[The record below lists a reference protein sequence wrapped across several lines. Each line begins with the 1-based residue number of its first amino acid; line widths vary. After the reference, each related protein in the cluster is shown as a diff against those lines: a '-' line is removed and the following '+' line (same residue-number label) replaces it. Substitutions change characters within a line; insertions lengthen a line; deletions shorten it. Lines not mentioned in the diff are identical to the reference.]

1 MAAAD
6 STAFRALSDVVLA
19 IAAEHEV
26 EPVLQRLVHSARELA
41 GARYAAIGIPDGEGA
56 FASFITSGMSDDLIE
71 AMGPLPRTH
80 GMLGAMLEAAEPHLT
95 DDITADP
102 RFRGWWPRAH
112 PQMRSFLGVPIVTRG
127 DVLGAVYLTEK
138 EDGSMFSAA
147 DQKLIQLL
155 AAHAA
160 IAIENARL
168 HERSR
173 ELSIIEERN
182 RLARELH
189 DSVTQRLF
197 GVALAAESASTLL
210 ARDRD
215 AAAAELRR
223 VSELARG
230 AMEEL
235 RAVVFELR
243 PGSLEAEGLAT
254 VLRKHV
260 QVLRRVS
267 GQRIELRVCDVP
279 RLAPAPA
286 TQVLRIA
293 QEALGNAMRHSG
305 AKRIDVKLHGDGDGD
320 GGGALVLSVA
330 DDGCGFDPVGPE
342 VRGQRLGLTSMEE
355 RATELGGT
363 LRVTSTLGEG
373 TTVRLEVPA

>member
-6 STAFRALSDVVLA
+6 TSTAFRALSDVVLA
-19 IAAEHEV
+19 IASEHEV
-26 EPVLQRLVHSARELA
+26 EPVLQRLVHSARELG
-41 GARYAAIGIPDGEGA
+41 GARYAALGIPDGEGA
-56 FASFITSGMSDDLIE
+56 FASFITSGMSDELIA

-80 GMLGAMLEAAEPHLT
+80 GMLGAMLESAEPHRT

-112 PQMRSFLGVPIVTRG
+112 PQMRSFLGVPIVARG
-127 DVLGAVYLTEK
+127 EVIGALYLTEK
-138 EDGSMFSAA
+138 ERDGASFSSE
-147 DQKLIQLL
+147 DQALIELL

-173 ELSIIEERN
+173 ELSIVEERN

-197 GVALAAESASTLL
+197 GVALAAESAQTLL
-210 ARDRD
+210 ERDRS

-243 PGSLEAEGLAT
+243 PGVLEAEGLAT

-260 QVLRRVS
+260 EVLRRVS
-267 GQRIELRVCDVP
+267 GRAIVLKVRDVP
-279 RLAPAPA
+279 RFTPDCA
-286 TQVLRIA
+286 TQILRIA
-293 QEALGNAMRHSG
+293 QEALGNAVRHSG
-305 AKRIDVKLHGDGDGD
+305 ATCIKVTLEGHTLTVTDNGV
-320 GGGALVLSVA
+320 
-330 DDGCGFDPVGPE
+330 GFDPAGPE

-355 RATELGGT
+355 RATELGGSFT
-363 LRVTSTLGEG
+363 VTSTAGEG
-373 TTVRLEVPA
+373 TTVSLEVPA

>member
-6 STAFRALSDVVLA
+6 RTAFRALSDVVLA
-19 IAAEHEV
+19 IASEHEV
-26 EPVLQRLVHSARELA
+26 APVLQRLVHSARELS
-41 GARYAAIGIPDGEGA
+41 GARYAALGIPDGEGA
-56 FASFITSGMSDDLIE
+56 FESFITSGMSDELIE

-80 GMLGAMLEAAEPHLT
+80 GMLGAMLDSAEPHRT
-95 DDITADP
+95 EDITADP

-112 PQMRSFLGVPIVTRG
+112 PMMRSFLGVPIVARG
-127 DVLGAVYLTEK
+127 TVIGALYLTEK
-138 EDGSMFSAA
+138 EDGSTFSLD
-147 DQKLIQLL
+147 DQKVIELL

-173 ELSIIEERN
+173 ELSIVEERN

-210 ARDRD
+210 ERDRAG
-215 AAAAELRR
+215 AATELQR

-243 PGSLEAEGLAT
+243 PASLEAEGLAT

-260 QVLRRVS
+260 DVLRRVA
-267 GQRIELRVCDVP
+267 GQRIELFACDVP
-279 RLAPAPA
+279 KLGANPA

-293 QEALGNAMRHSG
+293 QEALGNAVRHAG
-305 AKRIDVKLHGDGDGD
+305 AERIE
-320 GGGALVLSVA
+320 VLLQGLDERLILQVS
-330 DDGCGFDPVGPE
+330 DDGCGFDPEGPE

-363 LRVTSTLGEG
+363 LKVTSTLGEG
-373 TTVRLEVPA
+373 TTIRLEIPA